1 VKPWLHVA
9 DDGSLAVDLRAFYAS
24 PEGRAAL
31 RAGAIE
37 CGLDPDHPDAAAQLA
52 EIVERMLEEPSC

>member
-1 VKPWLHVA
+1 MKPWLHVA

-24 PEGRAAL
+24 PEGAAAL

-37 CGLDPDHPDAAAQLA
+37 YGLNPDHPETAEKLA
-52 EIVERMLEEPSC
+52 ELVERMLEEGP